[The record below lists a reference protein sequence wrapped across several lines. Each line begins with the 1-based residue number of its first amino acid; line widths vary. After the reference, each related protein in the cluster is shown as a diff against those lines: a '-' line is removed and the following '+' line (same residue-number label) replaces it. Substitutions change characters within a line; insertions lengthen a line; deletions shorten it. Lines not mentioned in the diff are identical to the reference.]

1 MKKNNFIFL
10 ILGLCLLSAHAL
22 AEPVLNIQ
30 HWKTKNGVKVFFVRA
45 PQLPMLDL
53 QLTFTAGSVYDRDL
67 YGLSELTSGM
77 IGEGTPTM
85 NSDQIAAAF
94 DAIGAQF
101 NTGVDRD
108 MTTISLR
115 TLTDTDYLSKAI
127 SLFRDVVL
135 EPTFP
140 LKELQYEKNQAL
152 ASIKIDEQ
160 NPAAIAKK
168 IFYQKMYDHFGYAHS
183 PEGTSSSILKIT
195 QQEIIHFYRQYYVAK
210 NAYLILVGDITYQQ
224 AHNIAKKV
232 TEKLPQGELAKKF
245 NVVPKT
251 STPIIKHIAFPSKQT
266 TIIVGQVGITRHN
279 PSYFPLMVGNHI
291 LGGSG
296 LTSIL
301 YKQIREK
308 RGFAY
313 AVGSKFLLWRYR
325 GPFLLFLQTKSDQTK
340 AALSVV
346 KSTLQDF
353 LEKGPSKEQ
362 LKAAKLNLIGS
373 FPIAL
378 DSNSKIESAVSNI
391 AFYHLPL
398 NYLDHYRQY
407 VDKVSLPE
415 IKKSFQKEINLNK
428 LIIITVGP
436 NESEGEINVK
446 TK

>member
-1 MKKNNFIFL
+1 MKKNNLIIL
-10 ILGLCLLSAHAL
+10 ILGLCLLSFHAL
-22 AEPVLNIQ
+22 AKPVLNIQ
-30 HWKTKNGVKVFFVRA
+30 HWTTKNGVKVYFVRA

-53 QLTFTAGSVYDRDL
+53 QLTFTAGSVYDGDL
-67 YGLSELTSGM
+67 YGLSELTSSM

-85 NSDQIAAAF
+85 SADQIAAAF
-94 DAIGAQF
+94 DDIGAQF
-101 NTGVDRD
+101 STGIDRD
-108 MTTISLR
+108 RAIISLR
-115 TLTDTDYLSKAI
+115 TLTDPNYLSKAI
-127 SLFRDVVL
+127 SLFREVL
-135 EPTFP
+135 LKPTFP

-160 NPAAIAKK
+160 DPATIAKNK
-168 IFYQKMYDHFGYAHS
+168 FYREAYGNFGYAHS
-183 PEGTSSSILKIT
+183 SVGTSSSIPKIT
-195 QQEIIHFYRQYYVAK
+195 QQEVINFYHQYYVAK
-210 NAYLILVGDITYQQ
+210 NAYLTLVGDITSQQ
-224 AHNIAKKV
+224 AHDIAK
-232 TEKLPQGELAKKF
+232 TIIEKLPQGEQAKKF
-245 NVVPKT
+245 NLVPKT
-251 STPIIKHIAFPSKQT
+251 SAPIIKHITFPSKQT
-266 TIIVGQVGITRHN
+266 TIIVGQIGITRHN
-279 PSYFPLMVGNHI
+279 PNYFSLMVGNHI

-378 DSNSKIESAVSNI
+378 DSNSKIESTVSNI

-436 NESEGEINVK
+436 NEEAKER
-446 TK
+446 